1 MEIILLRALKGTTI
15 EISKENLKSVSISSV
30 GFRCSKAT
38 SEHIHQ
44 SPTEF
49 LLWKSQISVWTVE
62 DRVSDLYSG
71 CNLLGFGRLKFEF
84 LSGIKRIFSDP
95 KPSFGLQSMERKRF
109 SKLRSIRTVSL
120 RLIFLSLVAVAVSAG
135 FVAFHFGTMHQQTQ
149 LQVEISSSDYQSRT
163 SPHRKLL
170 GQGGGDAEPERAG
183 PGFGLC
189 KHELRVYQGQTTP
202 LPSGIPTYTVNV
214 LNVCQTR
221 CDISEIHLRC
231 GRFSSARLINPK
243 VFRRLSLNDC
253 LVNDG
258 KPIRAGGSVS
268 FQYADTFSYPM
279 QIGSYSCSNH
289 N

>member
-1 MEIILLRALKGTTI
+1 M
-15 EISKENLKSVSISSV
+15 

-135 FVAFHFGTMHQQTQ
+135 FVAFHFGLLTLSFVFSYFSFSIFQSVWSVCCCSFLVPCVFAFFDKEKGFVPFFSPFCLLLHFAVIIEKSW
-149 LQVEISSSDYQSRT
+149 LLLFFCPFQVRCINRLSCRWRFH
-163 SPHRKLL
+163 P
-170 GQGGGDAEPERAG
+170 P
-183 PGFGLC
+183 
-189 KHELRVYQGQTTP
+189 TTNLAP
-202 LPSGIPTYTVNV
+202 LPTAS
-214 LNVCQTR
+214 
-221 CDISEIHLRC
+221 
-231 GRFSSARLINPK
+231 FSDK
-243 VFRRLSLNDC
+243 VMLLYKT
-253 LVNDG
+253 L
-258 KPIRAGGSVS
+258 KK
-268 FQYADTFSYPM
+268 
-279 QIGSYSCSNH
+279 
-289 N
+289 